1 MDIYID
7 FNKTSVY
14 MVLKKSPR
22 DLPVFPRGLISLIGI
37 YFLQLL
43 FNCHLVPLRLSFKN
57 WKGKQFCLGLRIA
70 PPAKAYNLVS
80 CLSL

>member
-22 DLPVFPRGLISLIGI
+22 DLPVFPRGLISLIGYLLPSTSI
-37 YFLQLL
+37 QLSSGALASILQKLE
-43 FNCHLVPLRLSFKN
+43 R
-57 WKGKQFCLGLRIA
+57 
-70 PPAKAYNLVS
+70 
-80 CLSL
+80 